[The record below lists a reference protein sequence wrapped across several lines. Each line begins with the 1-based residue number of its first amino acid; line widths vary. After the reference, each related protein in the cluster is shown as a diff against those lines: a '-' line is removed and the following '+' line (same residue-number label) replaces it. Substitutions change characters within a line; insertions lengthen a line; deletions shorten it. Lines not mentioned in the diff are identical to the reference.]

1 MTTIT
6 SELQAKGAAAR
17 QAARQLARLST
28 EVKNR
33 ALLAIAEAL
42 DARQEEIL
50 AANREDHQ
58 AAQVSGL
65 SPAVVDRLLLNP
77 ERLSAVAKDVRTVAL
92 LPDPVGEV
100 IDMRTLPNGL
110 VAGRRRVPLGVIAAI
125 YESRPNVTVDIASLC
140 LKSGNACILR
150 GGKEVIRSNTVLAR
164 VMREAVVA
172 AGVPEGAVQLIE
184 NTDRALVGEMLKM
197 RDVIDLV
204 VPRGGGEL
212 VRFVAENARM
222 PVLVGGI
229 GVCHTYVDRAADID
243 MAVRVVHNAKCRRCS
258 ICNALDT
265 LLVHADIAEA
275 FLPAIARVW
284 AEAGVEMRCDPRALR
299 VLQEQGTRNKEQGTG
314 NKEQGTRNKEQQGGL
329 GSLKLVPCSDVD
341 FDTEFL
347 ALVAA
352 VRVVDSLDDAL
363 DHIERHGTG
372 HSDAII
378 SEDYSAARRFVDEVD
393 TAVVYVNASTQF
405 TDGAQ
410 FGLGAEIID
419 STQKTIARG
428 PVGLREITTYKWIVL
443 GSGQTRP

>member
-1 MTTIT
+1 MSTIA
-6 SELQAKGAAAR
+6 SEVQTKGQAAR
-17 QAARQLARLST
+17 QAARRLARLST

-33 ALLAIAEAL
+33 ALHGIAEAL
-42 DARQEEIL
+42 LSRQEEVL
-50 AANREDHQ
+50 AANAEDHK
-58 AAQVSGL
+58 AAKASGL
-65 SPAVVDRLLLNP
+65 AASVLDRLLLSP
-77 ERLSAVAKDVRTVAL
+77 ERLAAIADGVRTVAA

-110 VAGRRRVPLGVIAAI
+110 VIGRRRVPLGVMAAI

-164 VMREAVVA
+164 VLREAAAA
-172 AGVPEGAVQLIE
+172 AGVPEGAIQLIE

-197 RDVIDLV
+197 REFIDLV
-204 VPRGGGEL
+204 VPRGSQEL
-212 VRFVAENARM
+212 IRFVAENARM
-222 PVLVGGI
+222 PVLVGGT

-243 MAVRVVHNAKCRRCS
+243 MGVRVAYNAKCRRYS

-265 LLVHADIAEA
+265 LLVHADVAEA
-275 FLPAIARVW
+275 FLPAIAQAW
-284 AEAGVEMRCDPRALR
+284 AEAGVEMRCDQRSLGILEASR
-299 VLQEQGTRNKEQGTG
+299 VADL
-314 NKEQGTRNKEQQGGL
+314 
-329 GSLKLVPCSDVD
+329 SLKPAQADD
-341 FDTEFL
+341 FGKEFL
-347 ALVAA
+347 APIAS
-352 VRVVDSLDDAL
+352 VRVVDSLDEAL
-363 DHIERHGTG
+363 DHIYEHSTG

-378 SEDYSAARRFVDEVD
+378 TEDYSAAMRFLDEVD

-428 PVGLREITTYKWIVL
+428 PVALREITTYKWIVL